1 MKRKY
6 RNHTAAFKAKVAL
19 EAAKEEKTTAEL
31 AQEYGVHGSQIAAWK
46 KQLLDSSADIFENKT
61 DKRKDNEADVK
72 DLQAKIG
79 ELVIER
85 DFLLKGLKR

>member
-6 RNHTAAFKAKVAL
+6 RNHTASFKAKVAI

-31 AQEYGVHGSQIAAWK
+31 VQEYGVHASQIGAWK
-46 KQLLDSSADIFENKT
+46 KQLLDNATELFENKT
-61 DKRKDNEADVK
+61 DKRKDSEADIK
-72 DLQAKIG
+72 DLQAKVG
-79 ELVIER
+79 ELVVER

>member
-6 RNHTAAFKAKVAL
+6 RNHSAAFKAKIAI

-31 AQEYGVHGSQIAAWK
+31 AQEFGVHSSQIAAWK
-46 KQLLDSSADIFENKT
+46 KQLLEHASSVFEAGS
-61 DKRKDNEADVK
+61 DKKRSRETEIK

-79 ELVIER
+79 ELVVER
-85 DFLLKGLKR
+85 DFLATGLKR

>member
-6 RNHTAAFKAKVAL
+6 RNHTAGFKAKVAI

-31 AQEYGVHGSQIAAWK
+31 VQEYGVHASQIAAWK
-46 KQLLDSSADIFENKT
+46 KQLLEGATELFESKT
-61 DKRKDNEADVK
+61 DKRKDNEADIK

-79 ELVIER
+79 ELVVER

>member
-6 RNHTAAFKAKVAL
+6 RNHSPAFKAKVAL

-31 AQEYGVHGSQIAAWK
+31 AQEFGIHSSQIAAWK
-46 KQLLDSSADIFENKT
+46 KQLLEHASSVF
-61 DKRKDNEADVK
+61 EADGDKQRSRETEIK

-79 ELVIER
+79 ELVVER
-85 DFLLKGLKR
+85 DFLAKGLKR

>member
-6 RNHTAAFKAKVAL
+6 RNHTAAFKANVAI
-19 EAAKEEKTTAEL
+19 EAEKEEKTTAEL

-46 KQLLDSSADIFENKT
+46 KQLLESARDIFESRT
-61 DKRKDNEADVK
+61 DKRKDSEADIK

-79 ELVIER
+79 ELVVER
-85 DFLLKGLKR
+85 DFLLKGLKH

>member
-6 RNHTAAFKAKVAL
+6 RNHTAGFKAKVAI

-31 AQEYGVHGSQIAAWK
+31 VQEYGVHASQIAAWK
-46 KQLLDSSADIFENKT
+46 KQLLEGATELFESKT
-61 DKRKDNEADVK
+61 DKRKDKEADIK

-79 ELVIER
+79 ELVVER

>member
-46 KQLLDSSADIFENKT
+46 KQLLESATELFESKV
-61 DKRKDNEADVK
+61 DKRKDNEADIK

-79 ELVIER
+79 ELVVER

>member
-6 RNHTAAFKAKVAL
+6 RNHTAAFKARVAI

-31 AQEYGVHGSQIAAWK
+31 VQEYGVHASQIAAWK
-46 KQLLDSSADIFENKT
+46 KQLLEGATDLFESKT
-61 DKRKDNEADVK
+61 DKRKDKEVEVK

-79 ELVIER
+79 ELVVER

>member
-6 RNHTAAFKAKVAL
+6 RNHTAGFKAKVAI

-46 KQLLDSSADIFENKT
+46 KQLLESATDIFESKT
-61 DKRKDNEADVK
+61 DKRKDKEADIK

-79 ELVIER
+79 ELVVER

>member
-6 RNHTAAFKAKVAL
+6 RNHTAAFKAKVAI

-46 KQLLDSSADIFENKT
+46 KQLLESATELFESKT
-61 DKRKDNEADVK
+61 DKGKDKEADIK

-85 DFLLKGLKR
+85 DFLLKGFKR

>member
-6 RNHTAAFKAKVAL
+6 RNHTASFKAKVAI

-31 AQEYGVHGSQIAAWK
+31 VQEYGVHASQIAAWK
-46 KQLLDSSADIFENKT
+46 KQLLDNATELFESKT
-61 DKRKDNEADVK
+61 DKRKDSEADIK
-72 DLQAKIG
+72 DLQAKVG
-79 ELVIER
+79 ELVVER

>member
-6 RNHTAAFKAKVAL
+6 RNHTASFKAKVAI

-31 AQEYGVHGSQIAAWK
+31 VQEYGVHASQIAAWK
-46 KQLLDSSADIFENKT
+46 KQLLESATDIFESKA
-61 DKRKDNEADVK
+61 DKRKDSEADVK

-79 ELVIER
+79 ELVVER

>member
-6 RNHTAAFKAKVAL
+6 RNHTAAFKAKVAM

-31 AQEYGVHGSQIAAWK
+31 VQEYGVHASQIAAWK
-46 KQLLDSSADIFENKT
+46 KQLLENATELFASKT
-61 DKRKDNEADVK
+61 DKRKDNEADIK

-79 ELVIER
+79 ELVVER
-85 DFLLKGLKR
+85 DFLLKGFKR